1 MGPRIYISLNDVKQL
16 YAIKSIY
23 IHPFWCRWTEIST
36 YIDIYFFLSFRN
48 LLHAYLSCG
57 LCHTSLCLIVF
68 NHLKIICVYLPLI
81 TILKKII
88 IPRSLMLPRSFNP
101 VQLPSSWKTIY
112 YTDQLPCLIYIM
124 WLKRYVSLFLW
135 NFKR

>member
-1 MGPRIYISLNDVKQL
+1 MGKWDPVYISLNDVKQL
-16 YAIKSIY
+16 YAIKTIY

-36 YIDIYFFLSFRN
+36 YIDIYFCLSAISYMLIFLENHKAKIIINNMNEKTLKNKSR
-48 LLHAYLSCG
+48 G
-57 LCHTSLCLIVF
+57 LCHASLCLIVF

-101 VQLPSSWKTIY
+101 VQLPLS
-112 YTDQLPCLIYIM
+112 
-124 WLKRYVSLFLW
+124 
-135 NFKR
+135 